1 VSSKKTQ
8 KRFAFG
14 PRRGYYVEI
23 NRENSGGI
31 SGEWVRM
38 FDDYDLLYR
47 SLCGILYN
55 FVPKSG
61 HPGGSISSGRIVEGI
76 LFSTMS
82 YRIGDPEC
90 RENDLLSYA
99 AGHKAMGLYAMW
111 AMRNEV
117 CRLSRPELLPGPDRQ
132 LRLEDMLGFRR
143 NPTQETP
150 LFRKYEAKPL
160 DGHPTPLTPFV
171 KLSTG
176 ASGVGVPTSFGL
188 AFGAMDTYGKD
199 APFVHVLE
207 GEGGMT
213 PGRVSE
219 ALAAAATAQM
229 WNIVMHVDWN
239 QASIDS
245 NHVCRDGDKPGEYV
259 QWNPVDFCYLHDW
272 NVILVEDGK
281 EISQVLGA
289 QKYAMQHLN
298 EQPTAIVYRTVK
310 GWQYGIEGRKSH
322 GAGHDF
328 CSDDFCE
335 TLDPAEARFGI
346 EFPRFCGE
354 KNPTDIEACF
364 WDHLMVLRSMLEKH
378 EEIPAF
384 FGKRLAEADRRLVKL
399 DRRKREGAP
408 NIAAI
413 YAPSVTPEAIPDS
426 CRYKPGTETTLRGA
440 LGQALNHLNH
450 LSGGA
455 IVAAAADLLGSTS
468 IDITGK
474 GFPAGYFNA
483 VSNPG
488 ARMLSIGGICEDA
501 IGGIMAG
508 ISAFGSNIG
517 AGSSYGAFIAA
528 LSHITARLH
537 GIGQQ
542 AKHEYNGEP
551 YNTWIIVCAHAGL
564 KTGEDGPTHA
574 DPQALQLL
582 QENFPR
588 GVMITL
594 TPWDPQEVYPSL
606 IAALRHRPALV
617 APFVTRPNEKI
628 FDRAALGLPPATA
641 AVKGLYALRKADGA
655 KKPYHGTLVLQESGV
670 TNTFIEEVL
679 PRIDKAGY
687 NMNIFYVS
695 SAELFDLLPEDEQ
708 QSIFPERL
716 ALEAMGITGLTM
728 PTMMRWVA
736 SADGRRRTLH
746 AFRKGHYL
754 GSGQAHKVLEEA
766 GLHGD
771 GQWEAVRAYAEM
783 MGRR

>member
-1 VSSKKTQ
+1 MSSKKTQ
-8 KRFAFG
+8 KKLAFG

-23 NRENSGGI
+23 NKENS
-31 SGEWVRM
+31 SGVSDEWVKM

-47 SLCGILYN
+47 SLCGVLYN

-61 HPGGSISSGRIVEGI
+61 HPGGSISSGRIVEGL

-111 AMRNEV
+111 ALRNEC
-117 CRLSRPELLPGPDRQ
+117 CRISRPELLPGPDRQ
-132 LRLEDMLGFRR
+132 LRIEDMLGFRR

-160 DGHPTPLTPFV
+160 DGHPTPITPFV

-176 ASGVGVPTSFGL
+176 ASGVGITTSFGL
-188 AFGAMDTYGKD
+188 AFGAMDTYGKNT
-199 APFVHVLE
+199 PFVHVLE

-219 ALAAAATAQM
+219 ALAAAATAEM
-229 WNIVMHVDWN
+229 WNIIMHVDWN

-245 NHVCRDGDKPGEYV
+245 NHVCRDGEKPGDYV

-281 EISQVLGA
+281 DIDQVLNA
-289 QKYAMQHLN
+289 QKYAMQHIN
-298 EQPTAIVYRTVK
+298 TQPTAIVYRTIK
-310 GWQYGIEGRKSH
+310 GWHYGIEGRKSH

-328 CSDDFCE
+328 CSDAFCE
-335 TLDPAEARFGI
+335 TLDPAEERFGM

-354 KNPTDIEACF
+354 KTPTDIEACYF
-364 WDHLMVLRSMLEKH
+364 DHLMVIRAMLEKH
-378 EEIPAF
+378 ETLPAF
-384 FGKRLAEADRRLVKL
+384 FGKRLAEADRRVVKL
-399 DRRKREGAP
+399 DRKKREGAP
-408 NIAAI
+408 NVDAV
-413 YAPSVTPEAIPDS
+413 YAPSVTPEAIPES
-426 CRYKPGTETTLRGA
+426 CTYKVGGQHTLRGA
-440 LGQALNHLNH
+440 LGEALNHLNH

-455 IVAAAADLLGSTS
+455 FLAAAADLIGSTS
-468 IDITGK
+468 INITGK
-474 GFPAGYFNA
+474 GFPEGYFNA

-488 ARMLSIGGICEDA
+488 SRLLSIGGICEDA
-501 IGGIMAG
+501 MGGIMAG
-508 ISAFGSNIG
+508 ISTFGSNIG
-517 AGSSYGAFIAA
+517 ASSSYGAFIAA
-528 LSHITARLH
+528 LEHITARLH

-551 YNTWIIVCAHAGL
+551 YNPWLLVCAHAGL

-594 TPWDPQEVYPSL
+594 TPWDPQEIYPIL
-606 IAALRHRPALV
+606 VAALKHRPAV
-617 APFVTRPNEKI
+617 IAPFVTRPNEKI
-628 FDRAALGLPPATA
+628 FDRAAIGLPPATA
-641 AVKGLYALRKADGA
+641 AVKGLYAMRRADRS
-655 KKPYHGTLVLQESGV
+655 KKPYHGTLVIQGSGV
-670 TNTFIEEVL
+670 ANTFVEEVL
-679 PRIDKAGY
+679 PRIDESKY

-695 SAELFDLLPEDEQ
+695 SMELFDLLPEDEQ
-708 QSIFPERL
+708 RAIYPEKL
-716 ALEAMGITGLTM
+716 ALEAMGITGLTL
-728 PTMMRWVA
+728 PTMMRWVT
-736 SADGRRRTLH
+736 STEGRRRTLH

-771 GQWEAVRAYAEM
+771 GQWEAIRDYAEAM
-783 MGRR
+783 AKK